1 MPNRLA
7 SQRSP
12 YLQQHATNPV
22 DWYPWGAEALQRA
35 KTEGR
40 PILLSI
46 GYSACHWCHVM
57 EHESFADD
65 DTAALM
71 NRLYVNI
78 KVDREE
84 RPDLD
89 TVYMKAVQAL
99 TSRGGWPMTVFL
111 TPDGRPFYGGTY
123 YPPERRHGMPAFH
136 EILEAVH
143 DAWSQRRDEV
153 EAGADRMTRAVE
165 QSMAPQ
171 PTAASPTALAV
182 DASSALSP
190 ALLERAVE
198 RLQQEFDDVF
208 GGFGTAPKF
217 PQPTTLEFLLGRHE
231 VTGDPAALEMVVST
245 LRHMADGGIRD
256 HLAGGFHRYS
266 VDERWLVPHFEKMLY
281 DNALLARVY
290 LEAWRLSGIEDF
302 ADVVRSTLDW
312 VLTEMRM
319 PEGGFFAALDADSE
333 GEEGRFYVWK
343 RDEVIAA
350 GRAAGVGD
358 DVIERF
364 CRIYD
369 VTDAGN
375 FEGSNILHLPDPLEA
390 QALREGM
397 SADELRT
404 EFALLWPALADARA
418 TRPRPQR
425 DDKAV
430 CSWNAFTI
438 RALAEAGAAL
448 DEPRYLEAAQTSAA
462 FVCEQMQSDGRLQR
476 IYSHGAARIGAFLED
491 YAAFG
496 NACLTLHE
504 VTGEHRWLAQAES
517 CGVAVLEHFHDPAT
531 GTFFETADD
540 AEILVVR
547 PRDMP
552 DTATPSG
559 NALAV
564 ELLLRAAPVLG
575 RADWVT
581 AARATLTAA
590 ASMMTRFPA
599 GFGRW
604 LRQLERALA

>member
-7 SQRSP
+7 SERSP

-35 KTEGR
+35 QAEDR

-57 EHESFADD
+57 EHESFADEA
-65 DTAALM
+65 TAGLM

-99 TSRGGWPMTVFL
+99 TGRGGWPMTVFL

-171 PTAASPTALAV
+171 PSGASPTAPAA
-182 DASSALSP
+182 DASFAVSS

-208 GGFGTAPKF
+208 GGFGAAPKF

-231 VTGDPAALEMVVST
+231 VNADPAALEMVVHT

-302 ADVVRSTLDW
+302 ADVVNSTLDW

-343 RDEVIAA
+343 RDEVVAA

-364 CRIYD
+364 CRIHD

-375 FEGSNILHLPDPLEA
+375 FEGSNILHLPEPLEA
-390 QALREGM
+390 QALREGT

-404 EFALLWPALADARA
+404 EFAPLWLALADVRA
-418 TRPRPQR
+418 ARPRPQR

-462 FVCEQMQSDGRLQR
+462 FVCEQMQIDGRLQR

-491 YAAFG
+491 YAALG

-504 VTGEHRWLAQAES
+504 VTGEQRWLAEAES
-517 CGVAVLEHFHDPAT
+517 CAVAVLEHFHDPAT

-564 ELLLRAAPVLG
+564 ELLLRAAPVLE

-581 AARATLTAA
+581 TAHGALMAA